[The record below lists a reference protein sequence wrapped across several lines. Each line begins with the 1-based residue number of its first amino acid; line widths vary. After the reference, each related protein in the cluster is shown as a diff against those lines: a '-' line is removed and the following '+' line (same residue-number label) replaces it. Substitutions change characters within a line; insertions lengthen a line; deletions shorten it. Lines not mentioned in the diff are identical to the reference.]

1 MTTMKTTRTTTISD
15 LSIRAGSVS
24 DLNEIQEIEIRAFGV
39 HAYSP
44 EEIRNMLE
52 SSITY
57 ICEINGKAV
66 GYASAY
72 FTNVGKV
79 GHIESIAVH
88 PEFQG
93 MGIGKKLMVAI
104 ESEAGRRGCY
114 KVILETFEKN
124 EKAIR
129 LYLKM
134 GYRIKRIL
142 KGYYSI
148 PYEGSVD
155 AIRMEKD
162 IKVK

>member
-1 MTTMKTTRTTTISD
+1 
-15 LSIRAGSVS
+15 
-24 DLNEIQEIEIRAFGV
+24 
-39 HAYSP
+39 
-44 EEIRNMLE
+44 MLE